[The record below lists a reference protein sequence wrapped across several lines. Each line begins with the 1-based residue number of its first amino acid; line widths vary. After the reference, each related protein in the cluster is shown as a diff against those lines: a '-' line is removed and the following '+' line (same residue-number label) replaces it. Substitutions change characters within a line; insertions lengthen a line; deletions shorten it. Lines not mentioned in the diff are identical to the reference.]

1 VAAREPKTRERR
13 AQKRSA
19 PAANRRAQDNA
30 TVEIRKADLQELLD
44 ALRSARDGET
54 SVRLPAQKSGVMGDV
69 AKAFNSL
76 AERRESLTAELSR
89 VSGVIGRE
97 GRMTERARMKNA
109 KGTWAESISSVN
121 SMIDDLVRPT
131 IEVSRV
137 LDAVA
142 EGDLSQKM
150 SLKIEGQ
157 PVRGEFLRIG
167 TTVNTMLDQLSSFAS
182 EVTRVAREVGT
193 EGILGGQA
201 RVKDVSGIWRDLT
214 DNVNFMANNLTTQVR
229 NIAEV
234 TTAVAN
240 GDLS

>member
-1 VAAREPKTRERR
+1 VAAPDTKKRR
-13 AQKRSA
+13 APSRA
-19 PAANRRAQDNA
+19 PATNRRAADSA
-30 TVEIRKADLQELLD
+30 TVEIKKKDLQELLD

-54 SVRLPAQKSGVMGDV
+54 GVRLSAEKSGVMGVV
-69 AKAFNSL
+69 AKAFNGL
-76 AERRESLTAELSR
+76 AARREGLTDELGRMSK
-89 VSGVIGRE
+89 VIGRE
-97 GRMTERARMKNA
+97 GRMTERAQLKSA
-109 KGTWAESISSVN
+109 KGTWADSINSVN

-167 TTVNTMLDQLSSFAS
+167 TTVNTMLDQLGSFAS

-201 RVKDVSGIWRDLT
+201 TVKGISGTWKDLT
-214 DNVNFMANNLTTQVR
+214 
-229 NIAEV
+229 
-234 TTAVAN
+234 AV
-240 GDLS
+240 S

>member
-1 VAAREPKTRERR
+1 MAARETQTRKRR
-13 AQKRSA
+13 AAYRA
-19 PAANRRAQDNA
+19 PASTGRAAENG
-30 TVEIRKADLQELLD
+30 TVEIKKKDLQELLD
-44 ALRSARDGET
+44 ALRAARDGE
-54 SVRLPAQKSGVMGDV
+54 VGMRLSAQKSGVMGDV
-69 AKAFNSL
+69 AKAFNGL
-76 AERRESLTAELSR
+76 AERREGLTAELGR
-89 VSGVIGRE
+89 VSKVIGRE
-97 GRMTERARMKNA
+97 GRMTERAKLKNA
-109 KGTWAESISSVN
+109 KGSWADSVDSVN

-201 RVKDVSGIWRDLT
+201 RVKDV
-214 DNVNFMANNLTTQVR
+214 
-229 NIAEV
+229 
-234 TTAVAN
+234 
-240 GDLS
+240 